1 MIALNAETE
10 APWFL
15 TGDFNDLL
23 NNSEKDGGPARP
35 ESSFTDM
42 RTFYS
47 EGDLYDLQ
55 HSGDCL
61 SWRGQRGDFLV
72 RCRLDRAAANSH
84 WAELFPNARS
94 HYLTYEGSDHK
105 PILSFFEPD
114 KKKRRGLFRYDRR
127 LKNNPE
133 VKALV
138 KQAWKNNPSITV
150 NDRINLVRSAL
161 IQWSKQQYQ
170 NSREQIEKKKE
181 ELDSAMSDPAN
192 DTELIARVSNELNEA
207 YISEEEY

>member
-1 MIALNAETE
+1 M
-10 APWFL
+10 
-15 TGDFNDLL
+15 
-23 NNSEKDGGPARP
+23 
-35 ESSFTDM
+35 
-42 RTFYS
+42 
-47 EGDLYDLQ
+47 
-55 HSGDCL
+55 
-61 SWRGQRGDFLV
+61 